1 MTIHYGDAVAGRP
14 ASERKDEMV
23 GDPGIE
29 RERRSLEARLDAVGW
44 GVLFIVVGGVLL
56 APDLHEDTWLVAAG
70 AVMLGVSVAR
80 ALLGLAVPWITM
92 VAGTAAFVGGG
103 AGVLGLESAGGP
115 LVLVALGV
123 AVIGLGFYRGE
134 RAGALVSAASS
145 RR

>member
-1 MTIHYGDAVAGRP
+1 
-14 ASERKDEMV
+14 MV

-56 APDLHEDTWLVAAG
+56 APGLHEDAWLVAAG

-80 ALLGLAVPWITM
+80 ALLGLAVPWIP
-92 VAGTAAFVGGG
+92 VVVGTAAFVGGG
-103 AGVLGLESAGGP
+103 AAIVGLESAGGP

-123 AVIGLGFYRGE
+123 AVIALGFYQAGRG
-134 RAGALVSAASS
+134 GALVSAGSS